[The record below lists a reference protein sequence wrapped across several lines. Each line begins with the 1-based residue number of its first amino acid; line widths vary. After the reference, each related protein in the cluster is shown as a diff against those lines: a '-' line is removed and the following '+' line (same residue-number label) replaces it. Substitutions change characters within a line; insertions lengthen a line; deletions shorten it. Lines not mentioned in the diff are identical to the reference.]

1 MQLAKMEEFYNSL
14 DSINVISKDLD
25 SKREELKKYVLDF
38 NANIQSLQPQ
48 SSSNFKNEDI
58 DRLLTN
64 SLNSIKAST
73 SSWVKNFEE
82 LLKRSKFRDELKNY
96 FIVIIFGKVKA
107 GKSSLGNFIAQNRLS
122 SQTINFF
129 KYDEAGKEQKIAKL
143 EEIKDDKNDNKKEG
157 FKTANT
163 ECTIEIQGFTLSKLA
178 WIDTPGL
185 GSMTPENGELAREY
199 IEAADY
205 IIYPTSSDSPLQKD
219 EKEQIKELFE
229 QNKKVTVCITK
240 SDEYIEDE
248 CECGSELGCEKCDE
262 GLVKVLINKSNETR
276 AKQEQWVRDEINS
289 IIDSS
294 QKSLIGDIISFS
306 VHTAKEGIKSNNKE
320 LFKNSNI
327 EKLYELMIDVVKHK
341 SKELKSAT
349 PYDGLISFI
358 DTNILSQDD
367 KNSLTNIKSQLNSL
381 KKKIKKSE
389 EKIEKFKKSLDRE
402 IDIIL
407 FEEISAKDSEID
419 TTNAKEKF
427 KEVDSG
433 VKSRVKELIDKNLKE
448 VFDSVSQEIEKM
460 ELSLTTNDFT
470 VEKEYKTISHSYKD
484 NSIWNL
490 WGLLGDNYKTVYSD
504 IEIGD
509 NKLDTIRKYK
519 EDRKKI
525 FKDEVIKKY
534 KSAGDEFFVPLKSF
548 IRDVEDKV
556 FDLSS
561 SLEEFRNSLK

>member
-1 MQLAKMEEFYNSL
+1 MQLTKMEEFYNSL

-48 SSSNFKNEDI
+48 NSSNFKNEDI

-73 SSWVKNFEE
+73 SSWVENFEE
-82 LLKRSKFRDELKNY
+82 LLKRSKFRDDLKNY

-122 SQTINFF
+122 SQTIDFF
-129 KYDEAGKEQKIAKL
+129 KYDEAGKEQEIARL
-143 EEIKDDKNDNKKEG
+143 EELSDDKEG
-157 FKTANT
+157 FDTANL
-163 ECTIEIQGFTLSKLA
+163 ECTIEIQGFKLSKLA

-185 GSMTPENGELAREY
+185 GSMTPENGELAKEY

-248 CECGSELGCEKCDE
+248 CECGSELGCDKCDE
-262 GLVKVLINKSNETR
+262 GLVKVLVNKSKETR

-306 VHTAKEGIKSNNKE
+306 VHVAKEGLKSGNEE

-327 EKLYELMIDVVKHK
+327 EKLYELMVDVVKHK

-358 DTNILSQDD
+358 DTNILSQNDE
-367 KNSLTNIKSQLNSL
+367 NSLQNIISQLNSL
-381 KKKIKKSE
+381 KNEIKKSE
-389 EKIEKFKKSLDRE
+389 EKIEKFKKSLDRD

-407 FEEISAKDSEID
+407 FEEISAKESEID

-427 KEVDSG
+427 EEIDSSI
-433 VKSRVKELIDKNLKE
+433 KSRIKELIDKNLKE
-448 VFDSVSQEIEKM
+448 AFDSVSQEIEKM
-460 ELSLTTNDFT
+460 ELSLTTNDFKIK
-470 VEKEYKTISHSYKD
+470 KEYKTIKKRYKD
-484 NSIWNL
+484 RSLLNKVTF
-490 WGLLGDNYKTVYSD
+490 GLLGREYSTITSK
-504 IEIGD
+504 IEVGD
-509 NKLDTIRKYK
+509 NKLDTIKKYK

-548 IRDVEDKV
+548 ITDVEGKV

-561 SLEEFRNSLK
+561 SLEEFKNSLK